1 MALKLLFFAQCADWV
16 GSGKIEFA
24 LKKPESLAQLVQS
37 VPELIPVFKNR
48 NILKV
53 AVNQEFSDFNAEVKD
68 GDEVAFLP
76 PVSGG

>member
-16 GSGKIEFA
+16 GCQKMELV
-24 LKKPESLAQLVQS
+24 LKKRESLAQLIQS
-37 VPELIPVFKNR
+37 VPELRPLVKNK

-53 AVNQEFSDFNAEVKD
+53 AVNQEFSNFNVEVKD